1 MSRGRLQY
9 SLIASWFMAL
19 LVIFA
24 LRIVSGSTV
33 ASTPGLG
40 MLLLACIPPA
50 VLLVVFKGAPDADAA
65 RELYETGHASEQPIP
80 VTAQGPGAV
89 RSTMTSGR

>member
-9 SLIASWFMAL
+9 SLVASWFMAL

-24 LRIVSGSTV
+24 LRIVSGSSA
-33 ASTPGLG
+33 ASTPGFG

-50 VLLVVFKGAPDADAA
+50 VMLLVFKGAPATDAA
-65 RELYETGHASEQPIP
+65 RGLYETGHASAQPIP

-89 RSTMTSGR
+89 RPTTTSGR